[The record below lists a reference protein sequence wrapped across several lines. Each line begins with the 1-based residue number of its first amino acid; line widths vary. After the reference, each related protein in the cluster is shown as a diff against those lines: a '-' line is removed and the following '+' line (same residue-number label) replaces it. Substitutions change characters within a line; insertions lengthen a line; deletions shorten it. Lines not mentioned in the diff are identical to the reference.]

1 MGAYQHTE
9 NLSPQ
14 ALAQFS
20 VIIDVRSP
28 GEYAEDHLPGAINL
42 PVLEDAERVEIGTIY
57 KQVSTFEARRFGA
70 AKVSRNIARHLEG
83 ALKDYP
89 RDARPLIYCW
99 RGGMRSRSMALVL
112 QDVGWQSSVVK
123 GGYRRWRQEVTAAL
137 SRDDGDLFRIIVL
150 DGQTGS
156 AKTQVLEA
164 MKQKGAQVLDL
175 EGLAAHR
182 GSIFGD
188 LPDLPQPSQKR
199 FESLLWDTLRNADP
213 NIPLFVEAESSRL
226 GNRTI
231 PVRLWNSMKA
241 APRIAISVP
250 AEIRAKHLLATY
262 PDIAADADRLQ
273 MAIDGLAQF
282 HSKADIAQWRSWA
295 QAGDFEPLA
304 VALIR
309 SHYDPAYDRARARHD
324 QPLAAI
330 VKTGRLDRESIDALA
345 DRVLDAAM
353 RPGSRLVPR

>member
-42 PVLEDAERVEIGTIY
+42 PVLDDAERAEIGTIY
-57 KQVSTFEARRFGA
+57 KQVSTFEARRLGA
-70 AKVSRNIARHLEG
+70 AKVSRNIARHLDG

-89 RDARPLIYCW
+89 RDVRPLIYCW

-123 GGYRRWRQEVTAAL
+123 GGYRLWRKEVTAAL
-137 SRDDGDLFRIIVL
+137 SNDDHDLFQMIVL

-156 AKTQVLEA
+156 AKTQVLQAIE
-164 MKQKGAQVLDL
+164 KKGAQVLDL
-175 EGLAAHR
+175 EDLAAHR

-188 LPDLPQPSQKR
+188 HPDLLQPSQKR
-199 FESLLWDTLRNADP
+199 FESLLWESLRNFDP
-213 NIPLFVEAESSRL
+213 SVPVFVEAESSRL

-231 PVRLWNSMKA
+231 PVRVWNSMKA
-241 APRIAISVP
+241 APTIALSLP
-250 AEIRAKHLLATY
+250 AEVRARHLLATY
-262 PDIAADADRLQ
+262 PDIAANGPRLQ
-273 MAIDGLAQF
+273 AAIDGLAQF
-282 HSKADIAQWRSWA
+282 HPRADVDQWRMWA
-295 QAGDFEPLA
+295 EAGAFEPLA

-324 QPLAAI
+324 QPLAAN
-330 VKTGRLDRESIDALA
+330 VDADRLDADAIEQLA
-345 DRVLDAAM
+345 ERVLIEAK
-353 RPGSRLVPR
+353 RVIRI